1 MINVLSAA
9 DITFIMSSST
19 SAWLL
24 SPLECSQKQNGWTL
38 RFCFWG
44 WIMWKMYNKTII
56 EFGFLMISWIIK
68 PSCLCYLP
76 QPSASADN
84 TDLGYDNSWY
94 AQPHPIIVYYFIT
107 LANPLKAYRH
117 YFSRFAVSSACV
129 QPILEYADDV
139 SKLLGYNCMTLL
151 AMLWSQFERF
161 DFVPFFRH
169 STLWEK
175 LLMKQLRFRRR
186 KRSHWLTVYQCGFR
200 KLYKNFSLSQTGKD
214 AILWKFLLLV
224 RPSQQVYCPDNWL
237 RSGGLCG
244 ENSLPPL
251 GQFFLFPVL
260 VGLESVKF
268 LRSKM
273 HVHLHCTCLQ
283 WYV

>member
-1 MINVLSAA
+1 MN
-9 DITFIMSSST
+9 
-19 SAWLL
+19 
-24 SPLECSQKQNGWTL
+24 Q
-38 RFCFWG
+38 
-44 WIMWKMYNKTII
+44 
-56 EFGFLMISWIIK
+56 
-68 PSCLCYLP
+68 
-76 QPSASADN
+76 
-84 TDLGYDNSWY
+84 
-94 AQPHPIIVYYFIT
+94 YYFIT
-107 LANPLKAYRH
+107 LANTLKAYRH
-117 YFSRFAVSSACV
+117 YFSSFAVLSACV

-224 RPSQQVYCPDNWL
+224 RPSQQVYCPDNWV

-244 ENSLPPL
+244 EKLIHCPPWVN
-251 GQFFLFPVL
+251 FFYFLFWL
-260 VGLESVKF
+260 GWN
-268 LRSKM
+268 
-273 HVHLHCTCLQ
+273 Q
-283 WYV
+283 WSF